1 MSELFKNE
9 PARAK
14 VREWHDKFRA
24 RVVGQP
30 VSREVETRFGKTHV
44 LVAGPE
50 NGPPLIALH
59 GALAS
64 SAHLLGE
71 LGPLIETHR
80 VYGID
85 VIGQS
90 VMSADAR
97 LSVKN
102 DDYGLWLAEVLDGL
116 GLTRV
121 RVLGVSWGGFVA
133 QRFAAIAPERIEK
146 LALLVPAG
154 MVTGSTWE
162 GLVKMGL
169 PMTMFL
175 MSPTPRRLQKFATN
189 LLTTLDDDWLPFI
202 GDAFQSYDLRKM
214 SVPRL
219 SKTEEFA
226 KLSVPVL
233 VIGAEHDVSFPGHAV
248 IERARQLFD
257 KPQQLETELLVGVKH
272 SPPTTDTFRAWL
284 GERVN
289 RFFGASLS

>member
-1 MSELFKNE
+1 MTELFKSE
-9 PARAK
+9 TARTK

-30 VSREVETRFGKTHV
+30 VSREVDTRFGKTHV

-50 NGPPLIALH
+50 NAPPLIALH

-71 LGPLIETHR
+71 LGPLIEKHR

-102 DDYGLWLAEVLDGL
+102 DDYGLWLTEVIDGL
-116 GLTRV
+116 GLSKV

-154 MVTGSTWE
+154 MVQGSTWE
-162 GLVKMGL
+162 GLMKMGL

-175 MSPTPRRLQKFATN
+175 MSPTPGRLQKFAAN

-219 SKTEEFA
+219 SKPEDFS

-233 VIGAEHDVSFPGHAV
+233 VISAEHDVSFPGRAV
-248 IERARQLFD
+248 LERAKQLFD
-257 KPQQLETELLVGVKH
+257 KPRQLETELLAGVKH

-284 GERVN
+284 GERLN
-289 RFFGASLS
+289 RFYGASLS